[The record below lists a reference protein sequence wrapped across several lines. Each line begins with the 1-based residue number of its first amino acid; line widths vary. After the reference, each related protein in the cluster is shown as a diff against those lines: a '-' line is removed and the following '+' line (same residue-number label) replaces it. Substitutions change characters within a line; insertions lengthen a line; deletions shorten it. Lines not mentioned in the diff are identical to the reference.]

1 MAISPK
7 DREYFERLGE
17 TEVLL
22 SLSTG
27 GFDPP
32 RQIYAREWLA
42 ERAEAQRVLNE
53 ERQVKETKRPGSA
66 DKAT

>member
-1 MAISPK
+1 MAIPPE

-22 SLSTG
+22 SLSTV

-42 ERAEAQRVLNE
+42 ERAEAQRVVIE
-53 ERQVKETKRPGSA
+53 ERQVKETKRPGNA

>member
-1 MAISPK
+1 MAIPPE

-53 ERQVKETKRPGSA
+53 ERRAKEPGSP
-66 DKAT
+66 DKPA

>member
-1 MAISPK
+1 MAIPPE

-22 SLSTG
+22 SLSTD
-27 GFDPP
+27 GFDLP
-32 RQIYAREWLA
+32 RQIYASEWLT

-53 ERQVKETKRPGSA
+53 ERQVKETKRTR
-66 DKAT
+66 KR

>member
-1 MAISPK
+1 MAISPE

-17 TEVLL
+17 AELLL

-42 ERAEAQRVLNE
+42 ERAEAQRAVIE
-53 ERQVKETKRPGSA
+53 ERQVKETKRPGNA

>member
-1 MAISPK
+1 
-7 DREYFERLGE
+7 
-17 TEVLL
+17 L

-27 GFDPP
+27 GFDPH
-32 RQIYAREWLA
+32 RQIYAREWVA